1 VGARPNGTETL
12 PPLGTVIEACPGKVT
27 IIGRHDAA
35 ERPRTRLDA
44 TTWTG
49 DRPTPRRLSPADVGP
64 LAKRAPP
71 A

>member
-1 VGARPNGTETL
+1 
-12 PPLGTVIEACPGKVT
+12 VIEASPGKVT
-27 IIGRHDAA
+27 VVAGTTPASTY
-35 ERPRTRLDA
+35 TRLDV

-64 LAKRAPP
+64 LATRAL